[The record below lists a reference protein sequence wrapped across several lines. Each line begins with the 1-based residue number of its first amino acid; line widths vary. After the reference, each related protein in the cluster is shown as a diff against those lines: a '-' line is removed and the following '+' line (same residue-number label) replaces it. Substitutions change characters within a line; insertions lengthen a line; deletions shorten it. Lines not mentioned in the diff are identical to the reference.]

1 MLRTFR
7 VPPLAAAPL
16 SLPNLLSALRLA
28 LAPVL
33 VVLAWTGQPAA
44 FLAVLVVALG
54 SDACDGWIA
63 RRLGQETP
71 LGTRLDSWGD
81 LATYATVPLC
91 AWWLWPDLLRREA
104 PWVTAAV
111 VAYLVPVAIGW
122 LRYRRLT
129 SYHTWGAKLSAVLVG
144 ASALLLF
151 AGGPA
156 LPFRIATLV
165 LVLAELE
172 EIAITATLPVWRAN
186 VPTLRHARRLRRE
199 LARAGGCASLDR
211 R

>member
-1 MLRTFR
+1 MLTDARSA
-7 VPPLAAAPL
+7 LAAAPL

-33 VVLAWTGQPAA
+33 LVLAWTGQPVA
-44 FLAVLVVALG
+44 FLAALTASLL
-54 SDACDGWIA
+54 SDLCDGWLA

-104 PWVTAAV
+104 PWVAAAV
-111 VAYLVPVAIGW
+111 AAYALPIAIGW
-122 LRYRRLT
+122 LKYRRLT
-129 SYHTWGAKLSAVLVG
+129 SYHTWGAKLSAVLMG
-144 ASALLLF
+144 ASALALF

-156 LPFRIATLV
+156 LPFRIAAAV

-172 EIAITATLPVWRAN
+172 EIAITATLPAWRAN
-186 VPTLRHARRLRRE
+186 VPSLRHARRLRRE
-199 LARAGGCASLDR
+199 GELQASAVR